1 MSSSLRFWLRASLFN
16 LLILS
21 LVGVI
26 LRYKIVF
33 SLPFVDQKHLLHGHS
48 HFAFAGWISQVIMT
62 LMIAGISK
70 PGVDKKYQWILF
82 INLLT
87 AYGMLIAF
95 TMEGYGLLSIIFSS
109 CSIFLSYAFAIFYW
123 SDLNKNEKVKKSS
136 ADKWFKAAMV
146 FNAFSSIGAF
156 ALAIM
161 MVMRINH
168 QNWYLAAEYF
178 YLHFQYNGWF
188 FFACMGLFVY
198 KLQNS
203 ISAAKQLNTIF
214 WVYCLACVPA
224 YFLSALWMPIPLI
237 IYGLVVASAFA
248 QLAAWRL
255 FVKLVA
261 KNLAAVQQLFPVNAL
276 RLLLL
281 SSIAITIKFLLQLG
295 STHPALSQLAFGF
308 RPIVIGYLHLVLL
321 GVITIFIL
329 GYIVSTNILASGQYF
344 TKGIWLFIAG
354 IIINEA
360 LLMLQGVAGLG
371 YSVIPFLNEALFV
384 AAICMAS
391 GILLFN
397 LFCGKPIS
405 TSIEQET

>member
-1 MSSSLRFWLRASLFN
+1 MSSSLRFWLRVSLFN
-16 LLILS
+16 LLILA
-21 LVGVI
+21 LIGVI
-26 LRYKIVF
+26 LRYKIAF

-62 LMIAGISK
+62 LMAGCISK
-70 PGVDKKYQWILF
+70 TGVDKKYQWILF
-82 INLLT
+82 INVLT

-95 TMEGYGLLSIIFSS
+95 TIEGYGLFSIIFST
-109 CSIFLSYAFAIFYW
+109 CSIFLSYTFAVFYW
-123 SDLNKNEKVKKSS
+123 RDLSKKTEKNS
-136 ADKWFKAAMV
+136 ADAWFKAAVV

-161 MVMRINH
+161 MVMRIIH

-188 FFACMGLFVY
+188 FFACMGLFIY
-198 KLQNS
+198 KLEKC

-214 WVYCLACVPA
+214 WVCCLACVPA
-224 YFLSALWMPIPLI
+224 YFLSALWMPIPLV

-255 FVKLVA
+255 LVKLLA
-261 KNLAAVQQLFPVNAL
+261 KNPGALQQLFPENAG

-281 SSIAITIKFLLQLG
+281 SSIGLTIKFLLQLG

-329 GYIVSTNILASGQYF
+329 GYILATGTLHFGKYF
-344 TKGIWLFIAG
+344 LKGVWVFVAG

-360 LLMLQGVAGLG
+360 LLMLQGVTGLS
-371 YSVIPFLNEALFV
+371 YSVIPFLNEALF
-384 AAICMAS
+384 ATAILMFS

-397 LFCGKPIS
+397 LSGGHSKIH
-405 TSIEQET
+405 